1 MEERKKNSMNGN
13 TIWKKKKPLKVGT
26 LDSLMQISDELVK
39 NDLYAETT
47 LFKLA
52 ANLANLL
59 DKDQKTFES
68 SLMVNGSE
76 F

>member
-1 MEERKKNSMNGN
+1 MGIQFEK
-13 TIWKKKKPLKVGT
+13 KKKKPFKVGT